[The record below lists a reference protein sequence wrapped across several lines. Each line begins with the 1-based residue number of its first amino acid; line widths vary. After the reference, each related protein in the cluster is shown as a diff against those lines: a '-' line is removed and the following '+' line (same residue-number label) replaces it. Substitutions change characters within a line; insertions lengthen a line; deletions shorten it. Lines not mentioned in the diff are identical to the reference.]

1 MEILVEKR
9 VGILGGTFDP
19 VHLAHLQ
26 LAKSAYEQFQLETV
40 IFLPA
45 GDPPH
50 KTNRQITPAYR
61 RLEMLKLCLKDYPQF
76 RISEYEIESKD
87 IAILRRHWN
96 ILPR

>member
-40 IFLPA
+40 IFL
-45 GDPPH
+45 
-50 KTNRQITPAYR
+50 NRAHFRFGKLYGRNPR
-61 RLEMLKLCLKDYPQF
+61 R
-76 RISEYEIESKD
+76 
-87 IAILRRHWN
+87 RRGRHG
-96 ILPR
+96 IG